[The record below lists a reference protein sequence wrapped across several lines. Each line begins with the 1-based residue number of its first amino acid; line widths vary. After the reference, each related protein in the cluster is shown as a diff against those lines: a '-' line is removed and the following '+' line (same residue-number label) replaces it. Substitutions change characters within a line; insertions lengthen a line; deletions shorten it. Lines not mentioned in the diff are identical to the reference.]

1 MSDTVDVYRIARLLL
16 EEHGVFA
23 ADEIKEKI
31 KVYTDAGDYNA
42 TKIWY
47 EIEDALKEIEGS
59 STQESKSEEVLS

>member
-1 MSDTVDVYRIARLLL
+1 MSDSVDVYRIARLLL

-31 KVYTDAGDYNA
+31 KAYTDAGDYNA

-47 EIEDALKEIEGS
+47 EIEDALKEIENS
-59 STQESKSEEVLS
+59 STREHNSENVYS